1 VLDVFAADQ
10 DRRNLRAL
18 LRGAVQGAPSEA
30 RLAALVPTPLLPQR
44 ALGELARHPSA
55 ADVARQLVRLPYPD
69 ASRLLPIVAKRH
81 PDLLALDRA
90 LLLAF
95 AERTTRVAARADD
108 TLREFVRTV
117 IDAGNVQNALL
128 IAGAPRDLDP
138 EDNFV
143 AGGRWL
149 SAIAFMSAAN
159 AGSPERALTR
169 LAAALAR
176 SPLGAMLPV
185 VATDIAHMDRA
196 FLVAVLQRLAR
207 AARLEPLG
215 TAPVLRVL
223 LLIAAQ
229 SRDLRT
235 LTWGA
240 ALGSPASRRRQQLVT
255 PS

>member
-1 VLDVFAADQ
+1 
-10 DRRNLRAL
+10 
-18 LRGAVQGAPSEA
+18 
-30 RLAALVPTPLLPQR
+30 
-44 ALGELARHPSA
+44 
-55 ADVARQLVRLPYPD
+55 
-69 ASRLLPIVAKRH
+69 
-81 PDLLALDRA
+81 
-90 LLLAF
+90 
-95 AERTTRVAARADD
+95 VAARADD